1 MACVWNTAVSATRN
15 SACVQNTAIT
25 ATQFSL
31 YLDLEHSYFSYTVHS
46 SACNWNTAR
55 TATQFGLY
63 SEYSKNS
70 YTIWHVFGIQLCV
83 LETQLHQVHNSA
95 VVCNTAMNFN
105 YTFWPVF
112 RFRIHLYQLHNAAC
126 VRNTAVSATQFG
138 LCLQY
143 IYFRHTIQP
152 VLRTKLYQLNNS
164 ACVRNTARSFYTI

>member
-1 MACVWNTAVSATRN
+1 MFR
-15 SACVQNTAIT
+15 
-25 ATQFSL
+25 TQLFQL
-31 YLDLEHSYFSYTVHS
+31 HS
-46 SACNWNTAR
+46 SACVWNTAR

-63 SEYSKNS
+63 SEYSYNS
-70 YTIWHVFGIQLCV
+70 YTIWQVFGIQLCV

-152 VLRTKLYQLNNS
+152 VLRTKLYSISYIIRPVFGTLL
-164 ACVRNTARSFYTI
+164 